1 MYLPSLYRRRLWLH
15 ISMEDGSTRDFVKDG
30 IWFRDTQGRFVL
42 FRGVNFASRSK
53 LPPYLP
59 VSPLHRKSITSE
71 ELKAELKR
79 IEPEIKR
86 LAELGFN
93 VIRLLVIWNAIEPRP
108 NPNLDQLLPEGV
120 TYLNLIK
127 EIIDMLYS
135 YGLFVIIDFHQD
147 IAHEVYGGD
156 GFPDWALAIDE
167 FHPKPLPPSPDRGR
181 DWAVGYYLNYLVR
194 NTLQSFWNNS
204 LRNKDVGLERFPV
217 RTHLEKTVGQ
227 TVKFFKDLNNGS
239 GHPAILGFSPF
250 NEPHPVGLGKQ
261 FFEESILKEFYS
273 NILIEINKFDHKTF
287 IFIEPRVDWTVYPA
301 TDRGIELQF
310 PFIQNAEQI
319 HTWLSIDPKFKEQYK
334 LQGVFSFHYYD
345 PWTLSY
351 ARFNYADNMHNKQNE
366 WPKIFTKLRGAAI
379 SRGLVPFLTE
389 FGGSHDWEG
398 LYTDLEPR
406 DVYQTKQ
413 IRAYMDLQYQQIEAN
428 LLNSTYWNY
437 DLYNTVEHNDN
448 WNLENFSLLGPDRKP
463 RHIDIVA
470 RPYPQYSSAQPH
482 LLFFDLKSK
491 NCVIVLKGS
500 VIEAP
505 TIIYIPYEIQYKRTF
520 KVWSTSNHFEWHS
533 GNQMMKWW
541 PDRNEMSNQIVI
553 TPICDK
559 IDTSILPK
567 VSKDLMNKTKFSQ
580 EFGS

>member
-1 MYLPSLYRRRLWLH
+1 
-15 ISMEDGSTRDFVKDG
+15 MEDVSTRDFVKDG
-30 IWFRDTQGRFVL
+30 IWFRDTQDRFVL

-59 VSPLHRKSITSE
+59 VSPLHRKSITSQ
-71 ELKAELKR
+71 ELKAELR
-79 IEPEIKR
+79 SIEPEIKR

-93 VIRLLVIWNAIEPRP
+93 IIRLLVIWKAIEPRP

-127 EIIDMLYS
+127 EIIDVLYS

-167 FHPKPLPPSPDRGR
+167 FHPKPIPPRPDRGR

-194 NTLQSFWNNS
+194 NTLQSFWKNS
-204 LRNKDVGLERFPV
+204 LRNKDEGLEGYPV

-261 FFEESILKEFYS
+261 FFEENILKEFYS
-273 NILIEINKFDHKTF
+273 NVLVEINKFDHKTF
-287 IFIEPRVDWTVYPA
+287 IFIEPRLEWTVYPA
-301 TDRGIELQF
+301 TDSGIELQF
-310 PFIQNAEQI
+310 PFIRDAEQI
-319 HTWLSIDPKFKEQYK
+319 HTWLSTDPKFKEQYESR
-334 LQGVFSFHYYD
+334 GVFSFHYYD

-351 ARFNYADNMHNKQNE
+351 ALFNFADNMHNKQKE
-366 WPKIFTKLRGAAI
+366 WPKIFAKLRGAAI

-398 LYTDLEPR
+398 LYTDLDPR

-413 IRAYMDLQYQQIEAN
+413 IRAYMDLQYQQVEAN
-428 LLNSTYWNY
+428 SLNSTYWNY
-437 DLYNTVEHNDN
+437 DLYNTVDHNDN
-448 WNLENFSLLGPDRKP
+448 WNLENFSLLGPNRKP

-470 RPYPQYSSAQPH
+470 RPYPQYSSAEPH
-482 LLFFDLKSK
+482 LLFFDLNSK
-491 NCVIVLKGS
+491 YCVIVLKGP
-500 VIEAP
+500 VVEAP
-505 TIIYIPYEIQYKRTF
+505 TIIYIPYVIQYNRTF

-533 GNQMMKWW
+533 ENQMMKWW
-541 PDRNEMSNQIVI
+541 PDRNEMLNQIVI
-553 TPICDK
+553 TPISDK
-559 IDTSILPK
+559 IDTSTLPK
-567 VSKDLMNKTKFSQ
+567 VSNDLMNKTNFSQ
-580 EFGS
+580 EFGN